1 MPSST
6 LTWDSGG
13 PATTSYT
20 VEYKKSVDSVW
31 ITAPGSPTTSTSL
44 AISGLDYN
52 TSYDFRVTAQ
62 CAAGPASPV
71 ITTGVT
77 PGDLIWIGGDYI
89 CNQDSVF
96 TLVSQVTGLSSPKT
110 AFFYAPQNRMYV
122 VDNDDS
128 NGVFWW
134 FDPDNFTTASQRNY
148 IVGSNT
154 LTSAYITAIDRDYN
168 RLYATGL
175 FSGVAGG
182 LLVYDIAADTVS
194 TIPFG
199 SNTSFSRVGVLVG
212 ATTIYCNDSST
223 ATITL
228 INRNTLTVT
237 NTINLS
243 SIPAGPMGR
252 RITGSSILSSVNG
265 EIWVVEDGAVSS
277 PNNYILRYS
286 ADLTTL
292 IGYIDI
298 SAYRSIWKLSSFWG
312 KSFYDQSKNKF
323 YVTDIGASSVV
334 VIDTTTNSIISGF
347 YITNRQNFQ
356 GINLG
361 FITDPITQDLYISG
375 PTINTNDTIGTYRTY
390 RLNRD
395 TLYIEQ
401 LYPNLSFKQ
410 LERYGLTHIL
420 FGVEPGQTRWQGGS
434 WSTDGIVTK
443 FTR

>member
-6 LTWDSGG
+6 LTWLSGG
-13 PATTSYT
+13 PSTTSYI

-31 ITAPGSPTTSTSL
+31 TTAPGSPTTSTSL
-44 AISGLDYN
+44 AISGLDYS

-62 CAAGPASPV
+62 CASGPASPV
-71 ITTGVT
+71 TTTGVT
-77 PGDLIWIGGDYI
+77 PGELIWIGGDYI

-110 AFFYAPQNRMYV
+110 ALYYQPQNRVYV

-148 IVGSNT
+148 IAGSNV
-154 LTSAYITAIDRDYN
+154 LPNGYITNIDRQYN

-175 FSGVAGG
+175 FSGVTGG
-182 LLVYDIAADTVS
+182 LLVYDIPSNTVS
-194 TIPFG
+194 TVPFG
-199 SNTSFSRVGVLVG
+199 SNISFSRVGLSIG
-212 ATTIYCNDSST
+212 TNLLYCNDANSNS
-223 ATITL
+223 ITL
-228 INRNTLTVT
+228 INRSDLTV
-237 NTINLS
+237 NNVIDIGL
-243 SIPAGPMGR
+243 IPPAVGAR
-252 RITGSSILSSVNG
+252 RITGSSILTQVNN
-265 EIWVVEDGAVSS
+265 EIWVIEDGATSS

-286 ADLTTL
+286 TDLTTL
-292 IGYIDI
+292 IGVIDI
-298 SAYRSIWKLSSFWG
+298 SAYRTIWKLGTFWG
-312 KSFYDQSKNKF
+312 KCFYDQPKNKF

-334 VIDTTTNSIISGF
+334 VVDTTTNSVISGF
-347 YITNRQNFQ
+347 FINNRQNFQ

-361 FITDPITQDLYISG
+361 FITDPITQDLYVSG

-390 RLNRD
+390 KLNRD
-395 TLYIEQ
+395 TLFIEQ

-410 LERYGLTHIL
+410 LERYGLTNIL

-434 WSTDGIVTK
+434 WSTDGIVNK